1 MVKGDF
7 MAKEHGRRSKTVQS
21 YYERALRNEQDLLD
35 FTEALD
41 EDEGIRIEGNLKNH
55 TAGGFI
61 FVGYYR
67 GSYCVNICDR
77 VWNPKLRKYLAGGND
92 EWYYFDTGRQAFTFV
107 MKEAKRPVRAWLY

>member
-1 MVKGDF
+1 
-7 MAKEHGRRSKTVQS
+7 MAREHVRGPNAVQLYS
-21 YYERALRNEQDLLD
+21 ERAIRNERDLLD
-35 FTEALD
+35 FIEALD
-41 EDEGIRIEGNLKNH
+41 EDEGIRIEGSLKNH

-67 GSYCVNICDR
+67 GNYCVNICDR